1 MGFPVLSSTTASTN
15 TSRVFTRRTV
25 SPVAGDCD
33 VCWPATIGGSI
44 VHTSANTHRK
54 KIFFVL
60 STATPVMACSFPVFY
75 LATTEENLSNVTV
88 DWEEPRRAESISNAA
103 AAIRQH
109 HLHGE

>member
-33 VCWPATIGGSI
+33 ACWPATSGGSI

-60 STATPVMACSFPVFY
+60 STATPVMACSFTLLPLKKIF
-75 LATTEENLSNVTV
+75 LTRRV
-88 DWEEPRRAESISNAA
+88 DWEKPRRAESISNAA